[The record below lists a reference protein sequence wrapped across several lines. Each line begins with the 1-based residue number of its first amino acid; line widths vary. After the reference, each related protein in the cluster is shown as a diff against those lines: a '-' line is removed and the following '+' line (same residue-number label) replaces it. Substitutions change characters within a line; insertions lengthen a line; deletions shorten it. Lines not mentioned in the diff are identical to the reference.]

1 MATTLLPEENDA
13 RFGFTLGGEVSL
25 ELLQDAL
32 DRFSDVLK
40 ALREVHDANIDW
52 MVAGLDHGSVT
63 AAVRAVPLD
72 EAASPRVS
80 DLCNEYVDAAKSIE
94 GGHANLAIPLHRQM
108 YKLAQLADEAHPLV
122 IASDERRVNIAAPIS
137 VTEFERPSR
146 YVTFGTLRGRVE
158 TLSRRKDLN
167 FRLYELATGVPVI
180 CHMDRDTE
188 DTMRDVWGYLA
199 DVTGTISRDF
209 DTDKPRSMKNIT
221 EVARVEEG
229 DVGGWRRARG
239 ALRSGTPSEVLIRR
253 LRDDG

>member
-1 MATTLLPEENDA
+1 MATTLLPEEDDA
-13 RFGFTLGGEVSL
+13 RFSFTLGGDVSI

-32 DRFSDVLK
+32 DRFSDVLNV
-40 ALREVHDANIDW
+40 LREVHDANIDW
-52 MVAGLDHGSVT
+52 MIAGLDYGSVT

-80 DLCNEYVDAAKSIE
+80 DLRNDYVDAAESID
-94 GGHANLAIPLHRQM
+94 GGHVDFAIPLHREM

-137 VTEFERPSR
+137 LTGFETPSR
-146 YVTFGTLRGRVE
+146 YVTYGTLRGRVE
-158 TLSRRKDLN
+158 TLSRRTDLN
-167 FRLYELATGVPVI
+167 FRLYELVTGVPVI

-188 DTMRDVWGYLA
+188 DTMRDVWGYVA

-209 DTDKPRSMKNIT
+209 DTDKPRSMKSIT

-229 DVGGWRRARG
+229 DAGGWRRARG
-239 ALRSGTPSEVLIRR
+239 ALRSDTPSEVLIRR